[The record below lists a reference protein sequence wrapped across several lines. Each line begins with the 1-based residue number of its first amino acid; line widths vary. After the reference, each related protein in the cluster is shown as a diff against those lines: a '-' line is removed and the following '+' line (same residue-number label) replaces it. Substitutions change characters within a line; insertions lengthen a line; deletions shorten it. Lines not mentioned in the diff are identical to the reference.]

1 MLKISDPEG
10 KAFNKDVVEFEPNA
24 ASIET
29 DLNKYRYDEY
39 NRNIVETTNGLR
51 FEVVYSV
58 QKLTKVY
65 AVISLSRMVF
75 VTVLMAMSVLFFQQA
90 SVNLVLNPI
99 ERMLEKVRLIARNPL
114 AAAQDD

>member
-1 MLKISDPEG
+1 ML
-10 KAFNKDVVEFEPNA
+10 EFEPNA
-24 ASIET
+24 DFIET
-29 DLNKYRYDEY
+29 DLTKYRYDEY
-39 NRNIVETTNGLR
+39 VSNIVETTNGLR

-114 AAAQDD
+114 AATHDDQVEMAGVMSMIHKKE